1 MLRSKR
7 DRTAKVAKG
16 THKKRTI
23 RKSESALDYEALAE
37 FRYQLRRFLAFS
49 EANAQKNGLTSQQYQ
64 ALLTIKG
71 LSVPLDHMSIGE
83 LADFLL
89 VKPHT
94 VVGLIDRMAK
104 LGLLKRFR
112 DSGDGRR
119 ILVMLTRKGEQRLS
133 NVAKVNWLELRS
145 RRLALPRILKSFNRV
160 SRQLCAGARGRY
172 SS

>member
-1 MLRSKR
+1 MLRPKR
-7 DRTAKVAKG
+7 NRKSKVAKG
-16 THKKRTI
+16 IPKKRAGG
-23 RKSESALDYEALAE
+23 KNQSAVDYEALAE
-37 FRYQLRRFLAFS
+37 FRFQLRQFLAFS

-71 LSVPLDHMSIGE
+71 LSLPHDHMSVGE

-104 LGLLKRFR
+104 LGFLKRFR

-119 ILVMLTRKGEQRLS
+119 MLVMLTRKGEQRLS

-145 RRLALPRILKSFNRV
+145 RHRALPRILKSF
-160 SRQLCAGARGRY
+160 S
-172 SS
+172 

>member
-1 MLRSKR
+1 MLRPKR
-7 DRTAKVAKG
+7 DRKAKVAKG
-16 THKKRTI
+16 AHKKRSG
-23 RKSESALDYEALAE
+23 RKSESAVDYEALAE
-37 FRYQLRRFLAFS
+37 FRFRLRRFLAFS

-64 ALLTIKG
+64 ALLSIKG
-71 LSVPLDHMSIGE
+71 SSLSHDYMSVGE
-83 LADFLL
+83 LADVLL

-104 LGLLKRFR
+104 LGFLKRFR

-145 RRLALPRILKSFNRV
+145 RRLALPRLLKSF
-160 SRQLCAGARGRY
+160 S
-172 SS
+172 

>member
-1 MLRSKR
+1 MLQSKR
-7 DRTAKVAKG
+7 DRNSKVAKG
-16 THKKRTI
+16 THKKQTR

-49 EANAQKNGLTSQQYQ
+49 ESNAQKNGLTSQQYQ

-71 LSVPLDHMSIGE
+71 LSAPLGHMSVGK
-83 LADFLL
+83 LAEFLL

-104 LGLLKRFR
+104 LGLLKRFQ

-145 RRLALPRILKSFNRV
+145 RRMALLRILKSF
-160 SRQLCAGARGRY
+160 S
-172 SS
+172 